1 MAVFVTST
9 SAATLHG
16 VYAIERQPPTT
27 IRASGTATVGLV
39 EQFPWGPDSVVT
51 TVSDFKTFMD
61 TFAPAGASH
70 TGPGYMA
77 VMGKSFP
84 RLKIFRVLG
93 STAAAASATI
103 NKTGPTAFIV
113 VALKYKGTLG
123 NSVVCTTS
131 AATDGDSD
139 HFNLTVTLT
148 GASGT
153 TVDKFE
159 NLNYSGTGTDSTPDC
174 TNCLLVD
181 SITKSSAGTP
191 IIGSTTCSGGV
202 DGTIDSA
209 AYVGTAGAGDN
220 GIAKFEGETD
230 IDFIMTADPGN
241 SLRAA
246 VNAGLVAH
254 ADLMTDRIALINND
268 SGKTGAQV
276 RTDVASYRSLRA
288 AYIDVWANVRDD
300 VDGTIRLVPP
310 APFFASVA
318 ASLSPSTSPAWKN
331 TVVKTLLRNI
341 VSLET
346 SRGADAYN
354 NTLAGICTLKSEALG
369 GYTFEAAVNTNAP
382 ITPSKKSLKRT
393 RMGHYIAKAVTESL
407 RENTDAPNVP
417 SIQQDEVNAVA
428 NFLDGLK
435 RNATVDPINQP
446 HILDYALR
454 DLQSFN
460 TPSSLAA
467 GEFTIPADV
476 QISPDQ
482 EKIFLSLQYGETVTI
497 SATL

>member
-27 IRASGTATVGLV
+27 IRAQGSAVVGLV
-39 EQFPWGPDSVVT
+39 EQFPWGPDSVIT
-51 TVSDFKTFMD
+51 TVTDFKSFMD

-84 RLKIFRVLG
+84 TLKIFRVLG
-93 STAAAASATI
+93 TAAAAATATI
-103 NKTGPTAFIV
+103 NKTGPTALFV

-131 AATDGDSD
+131 AATDGDAN

-159 NLNYSGTGTDSTPDC
+159 NLNYSGTGTDSAPDC
-174 TNCLLVD
+174 TKCLLVG
-181 SITKSSAGTP
+181 SITKSSAGVP
-191 IIGSTTCSGGV
+191 IIGSTTCTSGA

-209 AYVGTAGAGDN
+209 AYVGTAGAGDK
-220 GIAKFEGETD
+220 GIAKFEGETV

-241 SLRAA
+241 SIRAA

-254 ADLMTDRIALINND
+254 ADLMTDRIALINFD
-268 SGKTGAQV
+268 SGKTGAEV

-288 AYIDVWANVRDD
+288 AYIDVWAYVRDD
-300 VDGTIRLVPP
+300 VDGTLRLVPP
-310 APFFASVA
+310 APFFASIA
-318 ASLSPSTSPAWKN
+318 ASISPSTSPAWKN

-346 SRGADAYN
+346 SRGADAYQ
-354 NTLAGICTLKSEALG
+354 NTLAGVCTLQAEALG
-369 GYTFEAAVNTNAP
+369 GFTFEAAVNTNAP
-382 ITPSKKSLKRT
+382 VTPSKKSLKRT
-393 RMGHYIAKAVTESL
+393 RMGHYIAKAIVLSL
-407 RENTDAPNVP
+407 RENVDAPNVP
-417 SIQQDEVNAVA
+417 AIQQDEVNAVTF
-428 NFLDGLK
+428 FLDGLV
-435 RNATVDPINQP
+435 RNATVDPIGQP
-446 HILDYALR
+446 HILGYAMR
-454 DLQSFN
+454 DLQAFN
-460 TPSSLAA
+460 TSASLAA
-467 GEFTIPADV
+467 GEFYIPVDI

-482 EKIFLSLQYGETVTI
+482 EKIFASMQYGETVDVTV
-497 SATL
+497 TL